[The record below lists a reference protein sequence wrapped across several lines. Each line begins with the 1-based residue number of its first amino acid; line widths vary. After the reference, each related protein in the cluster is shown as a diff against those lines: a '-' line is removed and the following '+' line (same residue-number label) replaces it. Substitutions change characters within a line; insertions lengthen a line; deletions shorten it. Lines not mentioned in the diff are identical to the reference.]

1 MSTQTLM
8 ISVNPRIGE
17 NESASYLEIHK
28 FSDPSLYLYFDQ
40 CNISDRLVYNMYRFG
55 VKNFPLLPRGLQNGF
70 KSKIRHYG
78 KLTMSQKTAPT
89 FLDSLRPLLSGSG
102 TKKTIHIRSNGT

>member
-8 ISVNPRIGE
+8 ISVDPRIGE

-40 CNISDRLVYNMYRFG
+40 CKISDRLVHNMYRFG
-55 VKNFPLLPRGLQNGF
+55 VKNFPLLPRGSPEGV
-70 KSKIRHYG
+70 
-78 KLTMSQKTAPT
+78 
-89 FLDSLRPLLSGSG
+89 
-102 TKKTIHIRSNGT
+102 